1 MQKIFLLLLVTLL
14 SVSCVSTKSTLK
26 NVDDNAPIPLLTV
39 DNTFVIKE
47 FSTDKRYGYDKD
59 YPVNVFYY
67 TTRNETTNQERYLN
81 ALAGPKGQKISFK
94 KLESCCPF
102 PSKRSEMGAGFLD
115 VYEVT
120 WEGLKTPVILYMNI
134 YEKGSLKVPVGFGL
148 KK

>member
-14 SVSCVSTKSTLK
+14 SASCVSTKSTLK

-39 DNTFVIKE
+39 DKTFVIKE

-67 TTRNETTNQERYLN
+67 TTRNETINQERYLN

-134 YEKGSLKVPVGFGL
+134 YEKGYLKVPVGFGL

>member
-14 SVSCVSTKSTLK
+14 SASCVSTKSTLK

-67 TTRNETTNQERYLN
+67 TTRNETINQERYLN

-134 YEKGSLKVPVGFGL
+134 YEKGYLKVPVGFGL